1 MSFYDKYILPS
12 FLNCAC
18 GAKPI
23 LYQRGKVVPLA
34 EGLVLEV
41 GIGSG
46 LNIPF
51 YDAAKVTKVIGLDPS
66 PELNE
71 MAEKVVAK
79 TAAENGLAVDIT
91 LGSAEDMPFPDDH
104 FDSVVI
110 TYTLCT
116 IADAAA
122 ANLEIRRVL
131 KPGGKL
137 IFCEHGL
144 APDAGV
150 AKWQD
155 RIDPIWGKIAG
166 GCHLNRDIP
175 ELITGAG
182 FTIETLQQMYL
193 PSTPKFAGYN
203 YWGVAVI
210 S

>member
-1 MSFYDKYILPS
+1 MSFYNKYILPS

-51 YDAAKVTKVIGLDPS
+51 YDAAKVNKVIGLDPS

-79 TAAENGLAVDIT
+79 TAAENGLDVEII

-116 IADAAA
+116 IPDAEA

-144 APDAGV
+144 APDVGV
-150 AKWQD
+150 AKWQG

-182 FTIETLQQMYL
+182 FTIETLEQMYL

-210 S
+210 T